1 MAKWKGVWE
10 KIAKALKIKNREEK
24 NLKKRK
30 FEHLFVSDEEREK
43 MLKELEPVAKKLGI
57 DLDHLNREMAINEEE
72 IKPIFEG
79 KDEDEEVEDI
89 EDEEEPRL
97 FSKLYEAEENL
108 VSPIGDE
115 ELLKAL
121 KEHEHR
127 AMTNAFKP
135 IVDELENESKKREKK
150 EKKGIN
156 YYLKNYTKK
165 ASELLAAGILAGL
178 LAFGI
183 SKLQKPQEEFFCA
196 VPEPQMCEVNM
207 CYYYAQDNKDNK
219 SKKAEAAEAV
229 GKNGKKYATIEERIL
244 NAKRRVWIDN
254 NTKKPDGNELELKIL
269 NGAWDISGMKGV
281 DFNNLYLLVT
291 LKDGRKEVIKFV
303 NGKVEKYATVYL
315 PSEDVVMAEVVQ
327 LGKGKKGDILNVF
340 ATYQAPTP
348 QFEQQEQE
356 EQGQGQ
362 PIEKTQNIK
371 QKKSK
376 GSIMYAGMFSLDLK
390 LLKAYYEQEKVFD
403 SIEKIVGI
411 YMNEGVKEARE
422 ELGKILGYS
431 ISNNKFYEFL
441 DKCAGGIR
449 KKRKSKKAGFGLAS
463 NPLSFNL

>member
-1 MAKWKGVWE
+1 MAEAREGVWE
-10 KIAKALKIKNREEK
+10 RIAKALKIKNREEK

-43 MLKELEPVAKKLGI
+43 MLKEFEPAAKKLGI
-57 DLDHLNREMAINEEE
+57 DLDHLNREMAVNEEE
-72 IKPIFEG
+72 IKSIFEG

-97 FSKLYEAEENL
+97 FGKLYEAEENL

-115 ELLKAL
+115 ELLEAL
-121 KEHEHR
+121 KKHEHK
-127 AMTNAFKP
+127 AMTDAFKP

-156 YYLKNYTKK
+156 YYLKNYAKK

-196 VPEPQMCEVNM
+196 MPEPQMCEANM
-207 CYYYAQDNKDNK
+207 CYYAQDSKDNK
-219 SKKAEAAEAV
+219 NKKAEAAEAA
-229 GKNGKKYATIEERIL
+229 GKKYRYATIEERIL

-303 NGKVEKYATVYL
+303 NGKVEKYAVVYL
-315 PSEDVVMAEVVQ
+315 PSDDVAMAEVVQ

-356 EQGQGQ
+356 KQGQGQ
-362 PIEKTQNIK
+362 QIEKTQNIK

-376 GSIMYAGMFSLDLK
+376 GSIMYAGMFSLDLQ
-390 LLKAYYEQEKVFD
+390 LLKAYCEKEKVVG

-422 ELGKILGYS
+422 ELSKILGYN

-441 DKCAGGIR
+441 DKYARGIR
-449 KKRKSKKAGFGLAS
+449 KRAKR
-463 NPLSFNL
+463 

>member
-1 MAKWKGVWE
+1 MAEARKGVLE
-10 KIAKALKIKNREEK
+10 KIAKALKIRKEEEK
-24 NLKKRK
+24 NLKRKK

-43 MLKELEPVAKKLGI
+43 MMKELEPVAKKLGI
-57 DLDHLNREMAINEEE
+57 DLDHLNREMAVNEEE

-79 KDEDEEVEDI
+79 KDKDEEAEDI
-89 EDEEEPRL
+89 EEEEEPGL
-97 FSKLYEAEENL
+97 FGELYEEEENL

-121 KEHEHR
+121 KEHEHK

-135 IVDELENESKKREKK
+135 IVDELENESKRREKK

-156 YYLKNYTKK
+156 YYLKNYAKK
-165 ASELLAAGILAGL
+165 ASEFLAAGILAGL

-196 VPEPQMCEVNM
+196 MPESQMCETNM
-207 CYYYAQDNKDNK
+207 CYYYAQDNK
-219 SKKAEAAEAV
+219 SKTEAA
-229 GKNGKKYATIEERIL
+229 GKKYRYATIEERIL
-244 NAKRRVWIDN
+244 NAKKRVWIDN
-254 NTKKPDGNELELKIL
+254 NTTKPDGNELELKIL

-315 PSEDVVMAEVVQ
+315 PSDDVAMAEVVQ
-327 LGKGKKGDILNVF
+327 LGKGKKGDLLIVS
-340 ATYQAPTP
+340 ATYKAPIAE

-356 EQGQGQ
+356 KQGQGQ

-371 QKKSK
+371 QKKNK
-376 GSIMYAGMFSLDLK
+376 EKNRGSIMYAGMFSLDLQ
-390 LLKAYYEQEKVFD
+390 LLKAHYEKEKVVG
-403 SIEKIVGI
+403 SIEKIVSI
-411 YMNEGVKEARE
+411 YMNEGVKKARE
-422 ELGKILGYS
+422 ELGKILGYN
-431 ISNNKFYEFL
+431 ISNNKFYRML
-441 DKCAGGIR
+441 DKYAGGIR
-449 KKRKSKKAGFGLAS
+449 KRAKK
-463 NPLSFNL
+463 

>member
-30 FEHLFVSDEEREK
+30 IEHLFVSDEEREK
-43 MLKELEPVAKKLGI
+43 MLKEFEQVAKKLGL
-57 DLDHLNREMAINEEE
+57 DLDYLNREMAVKEEE

-79 KDEDEEVEDI
+79 KDEDEEAEDI
-89 EDEEEPRL
+89 VDEEEPRL
-97 FSKLYEAEENL
+97 FGKLYEEEENL

-121 KEHEHR
+121 KEHEYK
-127 AMTNAFKP
+127 AMTNVFKP
-135 IVDELENESKKREKK
+135 IIDELENESKKREKK

-156 YYLKNYTKK
+156 YYLKNYAKNYAKK
-165 ASELLAAGILAGL
+165 VSELLAAGILAGL

-196 VPEPQMCEVNM
+196 VPEPQMCEANM
-207 CYYYAQDNKDNK
+207 CYYAQNNKD
-219 SKKAEAAEAV
+219 KKAETAEAV
-229 GKNGKKYATIEERIL
+229 GKIGKKYATIEERIL
-244 NAKRRVWIDN
+244 NAKKKVWIDN

-303 NGKVEKYATVYL
+303 DGRVEKYATVYL

-327 LGKGKKGDILNVF
+327 LGKGKKGDILKVF
-340 ATYQAPTP
+340 ATYQAPIAE
-348 QFEQQEQE
+348 QFEP
-356 EQGQGQ
+356 QGQ

-376 GSIMYAGMFSLDLK
+376 GSIMYAGMFSLDLQ
-390 LLKAYYEQEKVFD
+390 LLKAYYEQEKVV
-403 SIEKIVGI
+403 SNIEKIVSI

-422 ELGKILGYS
+422 ELGKILGHS

-441 DKCAGGIR
+441 GKYAGGIR
-449 KKRKSKKAGFGLAS
+449 KRARAKKQILV
-463 NPLSFNL
+463 

>member
-10 KIAKALKIKNREEK
+10 KIAKALKIRKEEEK
-24 NLKKRK
+24 NLKRRK

-43 MLKELEPVAKKLGI
+43 MLKELEPVAKKLGL

-72 IKPIFEG
+72 IKSIFEG
-79 KDEDEEVEDI
+79 KDEEAEDI

-97 FSKLYEAEENL
+97 FGKLYEAEENL

-135 IVDELENESKKREKK
+135 IVDELENESKRREKK

-156 YYLKNYTKK
+156 YYLKNYAKK

-183 SKLQKPQEEFFCA
+183 SKLQKPQQEFFCA
-196 VPEPQMCEVNM
+196 VPEPQMCEANM
-207 CYYYAQDNKDNK
+207 CYYYAQNNKD
-219 SKKAEAAEAV
+219 KKAEAV
-229 GKNGKKYATIEERIL
+229 GKIGKKYATIEDRIL

-303 NGKVEKYATVYL
+303 NGRVEKYATVYL
-315 PSEDVVMAEVVQ
+315 PSDDVVMAEVVQ
-327 LGKGKKGDILNVF
+327 LGKGKKGDILIVHS
-340 ATYQAPTP
+340 THQTQTP
-348 QFEQQEQE
+348 EQFEQQEQE
-356 EQGQGQ
+356 KQGQGQ
-362 PIEKTQNIK
+362 QIEKTQNIK

-390 LLKAYYEQEKVFD
+390 LLKACYEQDKVVG

-422 ELGKILGYS
+422 ELGKILGYN
-431 ISNNKFYEFL
+431 ISNNKFYEIL
-441 DKCAGGIR
+441 DKYAGGIR
-449 KKRKSKKAGFGLAS
+449 KRAKK
-463 NPLSFNL
+463 